1 MVNHLDKELPGLI
14 EILVELVADSCL
26 AAVEGS
32 WAVLLEGVEEALKRA
47 HEQVL
52 VDLAQLP
59 QDVDRELEA
68 DVEANLGAG
77 LAHTHRR
84 KRVAGWY
91 SAWAVLGSVLRLV
104 LDRDLEVSR
113 DVIEEVFFLLVIKLL
128 ALQVDAVE
136 DIDMLG
142 HDLAVVPTRLLLSLL
157 RDQEVLVVLERAR
170 ASLLL

>member
-1 MVNHLDKELPGLI
+1 MVNHLDKEFPGLI

-32 WAVLLEGVEEALKRA
+32 WAVLLESVEEALKRA

-59 QDVDRELEA
+59 QDVDRELES
-68 DVEANLGAG
+68 DVEANLGTG

-91 SAWAVLGSVLRLV
+91 SA
-104 LDRDLEVSR
+104 
-113 DVIEEVFFLLVIKLL
+113 
-128 ALQVDAVE
+128 
-136 DIDMLG
+136 
-142 HDLAVVPTRLLLSLL
+142 
-157 RDQEVLVVLERAR
+157 
-170 ASLLL
+170 